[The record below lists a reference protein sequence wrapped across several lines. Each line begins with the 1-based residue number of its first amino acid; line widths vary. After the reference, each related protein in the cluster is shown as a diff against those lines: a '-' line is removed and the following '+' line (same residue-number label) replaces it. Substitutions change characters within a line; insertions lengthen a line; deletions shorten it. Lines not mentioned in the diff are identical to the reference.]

1 MRIQGVMLQL
11 VALLILASS
20 ACDFCAF
27 DLYDPGASMS
37 CPGPLSISLPAARA
51 SDLPDDHCLCC
62 SASIPSPA
70 VTLASPWLISSEMES
85 SAVQAPIPEGRSFEQ
100 PPRA

>member
-1 MRIQGVMLQL
+1 MRIQGVILRL
-11 VALLILASS
+11 LALLVLVSS
-20 ACDFCAF
+20 ACDFCTF
-27 DLYDPGASMS
+27 DLFDPGAAMS
-37 CPGPLSISLPAARA
+37 SPGPRSISLPAAQA

-70 VTLASPWLISSEMES
+70 VTLESPWLISSDVES
-85 SAVQAPIPEGRSFEQ
+85 SAIQAPIPEGRIFEQ